1 MPSWN
6 LHAYHTKE
14 LLDNQELALCERL
27 DSEAFKVGNIAPD
40 IYVGYMVNPTTCT
53 IAYEVTHCAVP
64 QIIPVPDHS
73 RFFDEF
79 IESVLRDRKV
89 PDALVVGAWCHLITD
104 AYYNARTREHLKSL
118 GLEPC
123 RELRIKKQAD
133 FALFGREVCP
143 AMEIA
148 SSDVVFDQ
156 ALRYPQYPI
165 EAVDVE
171 RSIEVFNTIVQSDT
185 AGHVASNETYQLFS
199 RAWFEDVSCGVNEVL
214 ARSMTGL
221 LDRIDNK

>member
-53 IAYEVTHCAVP
+53 LAYEVTHCAQT
-64 QIIPVPDHS
+64 QIIPVPS
-73 RFFDEF
+73 YELFYGQF
-79 IESVLRDRKV
+79 IEPVLREGKT

-104 AYYNARTREHLKSL
+104 AYYNARTRDHLKSL

-123 RELRIKKQAD
+123 TDLRIKKQAD

-143 AMEIA
+143 LMEINL
-148 SSDVVFDQ
+148 SDEVFDQ
-156 ALRYPQYPI
+156 ALGFAQYPI
-165 EAVDVE
+165 ERVDIECAV
-171 RSIEVFNTIVQSDT
+171 EVFNGIVRADSTQES
-185 AGHVASNETYQLFS
+185 ASADDYQLFS
-199 RAWFEDVSCGVNEVL
+199 RDWFENVSKEVNEVL
-214 ARSMTGL
+214 AASMVDL
-221 LDRIDNK
+221 MRHISAK